1 MGDIESKHI
10 LIIDD
15 EPQILKLLSR
25 VLSKVSKNID
35 TANNGR
41 EGIEKIDSYDYN
53 LILTDIKMP
62 DISGEE
68 VCHYLKVTNKKQTP
82 IIGMSGTPWLL
93 DHTIFNAV
101 LEKPCSKDELLETV
115 DKLLDSEIYS

>member
-1 MGDIESKHI
+1 MYIHDPPHI

-25 VLSKVSKNID
+25 ILSKIDLKID
-35 TANNGR
+35 TANGGR
-41 EGIEKIDSYDYN
+41 EGIEKIELYDYS

-62 DISGEE
+62 DISGEQI
-68 VCHYLKVTNKKQTP
+68 CHHLKCTLKKQTP

-101 LEKPCSKDELLETV
+101 LEKPCSNDDLLKTV
-115 DKLLDSEIYS
+115 DSFLSNELFR